1 MLLPA
6 AILAL
11 AQQCSPGVAPTTMA
25 TLVAAESSGNPY
37 AIGVVGAQLVSQPGS
52 KEEALSTAKSLLEQG
67 ANISVGLGQVNIK
80 NFPGLG
86 LTLDQAFEPCPNLT
100 ASSKVL
106 SDCYARAIDQ
116 MGAGQEALKAAFSCY
131 YSNNFS
137 RGYET
142 EGKAGSSYVMKI
154 ALNNEK
160 LASVPAIGFKP
171 EDVQEVQP
179 QPKSTDVKPASPVKA
194 LEDGTKGSQQPNS
207 TDDSMSWDVLGDFH
221 TQSK

>member
-1 MLLPA
+1 
-6 AILAL
+6 
-11 AQQCSPGVAPTTMA
+11 MA
-25 TLVAAESSGNPY
+25 TLVQAESSGNPY
-37 AIGVVGAQLVSQPGS
+37 AIGVVGAQLVSQPAT
-52 KEEALSTAKSLLEQG
+52 KEEALSAAKSLLEQG
-67 ANISVGLGQVNIK
+67 ANISVGLGQVNMK
-80 NFPGLG
+80 NFSGLG
-86 LTLDQAFEPCPNLT
+86 LTLDQAFEPCSNLR
-100 ASSKVL
+100 ASGKVL
-106 SDCYARAIDQ
+106 SDCYARASEQ

-171 EDVQEVQP
+171 QDVQEVEP
-179 QPKSTDVKPASPVKA
+179 QPKNSDSKPAASVKA
-194 LEDGTKGSQQPNS
+194 LEDGNKIPQQPNS

>member
-11 AQQCSPGVAPTTMA
+11 AQQCSPSVAPSTMA
-25 TLVAAESSGNPY
+25 TLVEAESSGNPY
-37 AIGVVGAQLVSQPGS
+37 AIGVVGAQLVSQPES
-52 KEEALSTAKSLLEQG
+52 KEQALSVAKSLLEQG

-80 NFPGLG
+80 NFTGLG

-100 ASSKVL
+100 ASSQVL
-106 SDCYARAIDQ
+106 GDCYARASEQ

-137 RGYET
+137 RGYER
-142 EGKAGSSYVMKI
+142 EGKPGSSYVMKI

-160 LASVPAIGFKP
+160 LTSVPEIGFKP
-171 EDVQEVQP
+171 QDIKEVDA
-179 QPKSTDVKPASPVKA
+179 QPKTPDGKPTTPTKA
-194 LEDGTKGSQQPNS
+194 LEDGNGASQKPKPA
-207 TDDSMSWDVLGDFH
+207 DDSMSWDVLGDFSN
-221 TQSK
+221 QSK